1 VKEFKG
7 KVAVI
12 TGSAS
17 GMGRAVAGRA
27 AREGMRVVLA
37 DVEQKALDR
46 AEGELKAEGAEVLA
60 VRTDV
65 SRPEALLELAK
76 KTLDRFGGVHLLHN
90 NAGVG
95 GGSAIWE
102 TSLADWKWTLNVNL
116 WGPIHGILAFLPIM
130 LKQDTECH
138 IVNTSSMGGLM
149 SSPFVGG
156 GYCTSKFGV
165 IALSETLSHELRL
178 MGAKI
183 GVSVL
188 CPGVVNTRIGQAKR
202 NRPAELQNDPAWEQ
216 KMEALAHVK
225 AMQEMTAQLNATGM
239 EPTQVADLVFDAITE
254 DRFYILTHPEWMM
267 TMQTRAEEILNE
279 RQPTS
284 MMVDMLFGGTLGG

>member
-1 VKEFKG
+1 MKEFKG

-17 GMGRAVAGRA
+17 GMGRAVAERA
-27 AREGMRVVLA
+27 AREGMKVVLA

-46 AEGELKAEGAEVLA
+46 AEAELKATGAEVLA

-65 SRPEALLELAK
+65 SKPESLQNLAQQ
-76 KTLDRFGGVHLLHN
+76 TLDRFGGVHLLHN

-95 GGSAIWE
+95 GGAAFWE
-102 TSLADWKWTLNVNL
+102 TSLRDWQWIMGVNL
-116 WGPIHGILAFLPIM
+116 WGPILGIWAFLPIM

-149 SSPFVGG
+149 SSPYVGTA
-156 GYCTSKFGV
+156 YPVSKFGV
-165 IALSETLSHELRL
+165 TALSETLLHELNL
-178 MGAKI
+178 MGTKI

-188 CPGVVNTRIGQAKR
+188 CPGQVNTNIKNTER
-202 NRPAELQNDPAWEQ
+202 NRPSEFKNDPRWDKAISD
-216 KMEALAHVK
+216 LAHVK
-225 AMQEMTAQLNATGM
+225 ALHKLSEDPAAGM
-239 EPTQVADLVFDAITE
+239 EPARVADLVFDAVME
-254 DRFYILTHPEWMM
+254 NKFYIYTHPEWMIGAAM
-267 TMQTRAEEILNE
+267 RSDEVLNQ

-284 MMVDMLFGGTLGG
+284 MVSMLLQGGD

>member
-1 VKEFKG
+1 MKEFKG
-7 KVAVI
+7 KVAVV

-17 GMGRAVAGRA
+17 GMGRAVAERA
-27 AREGMRVVLA
+27 AREGMKVVLA
-37 DVEQKALDR
+37 DVEQKALD
-46 AEGELKAEGAEVLA
+46 KAESEMKATGAEVLA

-65 SRPEALLELAK
+65 SRPEALQELAQ

-95 GGSAIWE
+95 GGAAFWE
-102 TSLADWKWTLNVNL
+102 TSLADWKWIMGVNF

-138 IVNTSSMGGLM
+138 IVNTSSMGGLL
-149 SSPFVGG
+149 SSPYVGTP
-156 GYCTSKFGV
+156 YPVSKFGV
-165 IALSETLSHELRL
+165 MALSETLSHELTL

-188 CPGVVNTRIGQAKR
+188 CPGQVNTNIGKPER
-202 NRPAELQNDPAWEQ
+202 NRPPDLKNDPKWDEKISALSHVIALH
-216 KMEALAHVK
+216 KMASDP
-225 AMQEMTAQLNATGM
+225 TTGM
-239 EPTQVADLVFDAITE
+239 DPKQVADLVFEAIVE
-254 DRFYILTHPEWMM
+254 NRFYIYTHPEWMM
-267 TMQTRAEEILNE
+267 GATMRGDEVLNQ

-284 MMVDMLFGGTLGG
+284 IVSQLLQGM

>member
-1 VKEFKG
+1 VKEFTG

-17 GMGRAVAGRA
+17 GMGRAVAERA
-27 AREGMRVVLA
+27 SREGMKVVLA

-46 AEGELKAEGAEVLA
+46 AVGELKAEGAQVLG

-65 SRPEALLELAK
+65 SKPEDLQALAR
-76 KTLDRFGGVHLLHN
+76 KTMETFGGVHLLHN

-116 WGPIHGILAFLPIM
+116 WGPIYGIWAFLPIM

-156 GYCTSKFGV
+156 GYCVSKFGV
-165 IALSETLSHELRL
+165 IALSETLSHEMKL

-188 CPGVVNTRIGQAKR
+188 CPGVVNTRIGQAAR
-202 NRPAELQNDPAWEQ
+202 NRPAELQNDPAWEK
-216 KMEALAHVK
+216 KMEALATV
-225 AMQEMTAQLNATGM
+225 N
-239 EPTQVADLVFDAITE
+239 
-254 DRFYILTHPEWMM
+254 R
-267 TMQTRAEEILNE
+267 
-279 RQPTS
+279 S
-284 MMVDMLFGGTLGG
+284 S

>member
-1 VKEFKG
+1 MKDFKG

-17 GMGRAVAGRA
+17 GMGRAVAERA
-27 AREGMRVVLA
+27 AREGMKVVLA
-37 DVEQKALDR
+37 DVEQKALDK
-46 AEGELKAEGAEVLA
+46 AESELKATGAEVLA

-65 SRPEALLELAK
+65 SKPEFLQALAQ

-95 GGSAIWE
+95 GGAAFWE
-102 TSLADWKWTLNVNL
+102 TSLRDWQWIMGVNL
-116 WGPIHGILAFLPIM
+116 WGPIHGIWAFLPIM

-138 IVNTSSMGGLM
+138 IVNTSSMGGLL
-149 SSPFVGG
+149 SSPYVGTA
-156 GYCTSKFGV
+156 YPVSKFGV
-165 IALSETLSHELRL
+165 MALSETLLHELTL

-188 CPGVVNTRIGQAKR
+188 CPGQVNTNILNTAR
-202 NRPAELQNDPAWEQ
+202 NRPADLKNDPKWDDKIQ
-216 KMEALAHVK
+216 DLPHVK
-225 AMQEMTAQLNATGM
+225 ALRQISGDTSIGM
-239 EPTQVADLVFDAITE
+239 EPPQVADLVFEGIME
-254 DRFYILTHPEWMM
+254 NRFYIYTHPEWMM
-267 TMQTRAEEILNE
+267 GVTGRAEEIVNQ

-284 MMVDMLFGGTLGG
+284 VVSQLLGLQG